1 MNAGVGLIEQV
12 CVSWGYDDLL
22 CVQIGKWINVEG
34 LPTRC
39 CTANSSQGGAVP
51 HLLSLSPTQCTT
63 PHLPRVPRMWVE
75 V

>member
-34 LPTRC
+34 LPT
-39 CTANSSQGGAVP
+39 
-51 HLLSLSPTQCTT
+51 
-63 PHLPRVPRMWVE
+63 
-75 V
+75 